1 MEMKS
6 LFLFNYMSYLVL
18 FRSVSL
24 MSPENGEGLAA
35 GLPPSTPSKG
45 GAAADP
51 SPLQHFVQ
59 VGYSTVYLEEFWSY
73 S

>member
-1 MEMKS
+1 
-6 LFLFNYMSYLVL
+6 
-18 FRSVSL
+18 

-59 VGYSTVYLEEFWSY
+59 VGSTAYLEEFLY
-73 S
+73 YF

>member
-1 MEMKS
+1 
-6 LFLFNYMSYLVL
+6 
-18 FRSVSL
+18 

-59 VGYSTVYLEEFWSY
+59 VGHLTNL
-73 S
+73 